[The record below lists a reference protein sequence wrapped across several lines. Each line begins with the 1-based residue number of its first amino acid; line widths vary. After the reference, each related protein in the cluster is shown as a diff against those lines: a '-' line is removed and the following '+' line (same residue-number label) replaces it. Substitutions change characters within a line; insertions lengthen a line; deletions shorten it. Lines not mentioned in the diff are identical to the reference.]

1 MTVRKDSRNE
11 HVEEA
16 LEKMSELVEMVMEE
30 AEVGKSV
37 KNYRPALRVV
47 SFFQSHLRIFE
58 KAVILMSFFC
68 LQFELSQPF
77 YDTVAKNKNNKNTLG
92 ATADSSEADTPEEST
107 DKGDD
112 GEAAASE
119 PEATG

>member
-37 KNYRPALRVV
+37 KNYRPALRV
-47 SFFQSHLRIFE
+47 
-58 KAVILMSFFC
+58 
-68 LQFELSQPF
+68 FELSQPF